1 MRNDNLARELDLDGG
16 GGSDVAERES
26 RTVDSRPP
34 ADGIP
39 GDEPELVRAVQEGD
53 RRAFGRLVDRY
64 LEEAYAVAVGI
75 LHRSHAAED
84 AVQNAFLRAL
94 DRIDDLEEGS
104 PFGPWFFR
112 VLRSVCYNARRR
124 ESRQPDTS
132 IPPGTAG
139 GSDPEA
145 EALRRLDRVRVLDAL
160 GDLPE
165 RQRSAVLLYDVQGY
179 SHAEIG
185 DILGISPGTSR
196 AHLHH
201 GRKKLRRSLG
211 REVLGG

>member
-1 MRNDNLARELDLDGG
+1 MPDVSIAREL
-16 GGSDVAERES
+16 ES
-26 RTVDSRPP
+26 RSPP
-34 ADGIP
+34 ETEGEAPREPASGGDGPRDEAD
-39 GDEPELVRAVQEGD
+39 LVLAVQEGS

-64 LEEAYAVAVGI
+64 LDEAFAVAVGI
-75 LHRSHAAED
+75 LNRSHAAED

-94 DRIDDLEEGS
+94 DRIDDLEPGS

-124 ESRQPDTS
+124 EGRQPDAT
-132 IPPGTAG
+132 IPHGAAAA
-139 GSDPEA
+139 SDPEA
-145 EALRRLDRVRVLDAL
+145 EAIRRLDRKRVLDAL
-160 GDLPE
+160 DGLPE

-185 DILGISPGTSR
+185 EILGISPGTSR

-201 GRKKLRRSLG
+201 GRKKLRESLG
-211 REVLGG
+211 EEVGRE